1 MKTAMSLSNIILGI
15 TILATAL
22 IAGLYYGYSC
32 SVTIGLNKLSNKEYI
47 SAMQSINV
55 AIQNPWFFA
64 SFMGTLFLLP
74 ISTYLNFTSM
84 QSPRFLLL
92 LAASVIYAIGSF
104 GVTIFGN
111 VPLNDML
118 ANVDLKTAA
127 ADEISMVRQKFE
139 NPWNVLHNIRTI
151 ATIISLLLCIIAS
164 INGSSES

>member
-1 MKTAMSLSNIILGI
+1 MSLSNIILGI

-32 SVTIGLNKLSNKEYI
+32 SVTIGLNKLSSKEYI
-47 SAMQSINV
+47 LAMQSINV

-74 ISTYLNFTSM
+74 ISAYLNFTSI

-92 LAASVIYAIGSF
+92 LAAAVIYTIGSF
-104 GVTIFGN
+104 GVTVFGN

-118 ANVDLKTAA
+118 ANVDLKTATS
-127 ADEISMVRQKFE
+127 DEMNMARQNFE
-139 NPWNVLHNIRTI
+139 NPWNTLHNIRTI
-151 ATIISLLLCIIAS
+151 ATIVSLIFCIIAS
-164 INGSSES
+164 INTSSES

>member
-1 MKTAMSLSNIILGI
+1 MSLSNIILGV
-15 TILATAL
+15 TILTTAL

-47 SAMQSINV
+47 AAMQSINV
-55 AIQNPWFFA
+55 AIQNPLFFA

-74 ISTYLNFTSM
+74 ISAYLNFTSI

-92 LAASVIYAIGSF
+92 LAAAIVYSIGSF

-127 ADEISMVRQKFE
+127 IDEISMARQNFE
-139 NPWNVLHNIRTI
+139 NPWNVLHTIRTI
-151 ATIISLLLCIIAS
+151 ATIISLLFCIIAG
-164 INGSSES
+164 INAFSE